1 MMSPMLETILADAPT
16 EMGRKKKTPTTP
28 VRMAED
34 VIDLAGKVA
43 PYQGYR
49 LVGDFL
55 SDFLRP
61 LLMKMEEDQ
70 RTAPRSRQAPDR
82 PAPPKRGG
90 GK

>member
-1 MMSPMLETILADAPT
+1 MLAEALT

-28 VRMAED
+28 VRLAED

-49 LVGDFL
+49 LVNDFL

-61 LLMKMEEDQ
+61 LLVKMEEDQ
-70 RTAPRSRQAPDR
+70 RTAPRGRPSPDR
-82 PAPPKRGG
+82 PAPPKKGG
-90 GK
+90 AK